1 MNMKV
6 ICIDDKTLS
15 GNPNR
20 GLTFGKEYEVVKN
33 HGKVFMIID
42 DYGERTWFISQIF
55 TTIEEWREMKL
66 KEIGI

>member
-42 DYGERTWFISQIF
+42 DN
-55 TTIEEWREMKL
+55 KL
-66 KEIGI
+66 LIYMEKGPGSSAKSSPP